1 MGFEGWDFIFVYYCL
16 LLGQLQSLT
25 RIKWV
30 RRIKKER
37 GYGKIDKE
45 DGKKRER
52 KTGRKDGK
60 KEGRREGRK
69 AGKKGDIDKLL
80 FI

>member
-37 GYGKIDKE
+37 GYGKIDIRRWE
-45 DGKKRER
+45 EKREKDR
-52 KTGRKDGK
+52 KEGW
-60 KEGRREGRK
+60 KEGRKEERKEGRK
-69 AGKKGDIDKLL
+69 EGRY
-80 FI
+80 